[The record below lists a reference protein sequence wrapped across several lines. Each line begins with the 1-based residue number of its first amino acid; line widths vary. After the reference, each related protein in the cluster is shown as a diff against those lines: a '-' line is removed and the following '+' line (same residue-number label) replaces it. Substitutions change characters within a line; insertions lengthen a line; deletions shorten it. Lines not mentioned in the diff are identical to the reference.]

1 VVVRRGRLGTVCAR
15 GASPAQQAGPST
27 SPLGDQVSVAVIAS
41 TSLGV
46 VGGVLLGYLGGKGF
60 ARKLSAGSSSPKI
73 VLRCALAGGLVMLL
87 PALFLSFVVGG
98 NLGGGWGE
106 VALGRIGIPLGL
118 AAGICVVLSILLSS
132 SALFGA
138 VLGKAVAS
146 FRSPNN
152 RWRGP

>member
-1 VVVRRGRLGTVCAR
+1 MSA
-15 GASPAQQAGPST
+15 
-27 SPLGDQVSVAVIAS
+27 AVIAAIS
-41 TSLGV
+41 FGV

-60 ARKLSAGSSSPKI
+60 ARKLSAGSNSPKI
-73 VLRCALAGGLVMLL
+73 VLGCALAGGFAMLL
-87 PALFLSFVVGG
+87 PAFFLSFVVGG

-118 AAGICVVLSILLSS
+118 AAGICTVLAILLSS
-132 SALFGA
+132 SALIGA

-146 FRSPNN
+146 FRSTNN

>member
-1 VVVRRGRLGTVCAR
+1 M
-15 GASPAQQAGPST
+15 
-27 SPLGDQVSVAVIAS
+27 SVAVIAA

-46 VGGVLLGYLGGKGF
+46 IGGVLLGYLGGKGF
-60 ARKLSAGSSSPKI
+60 ARKLSEGSSSPKI
-73 VLRCALAGGLVMLL
+73 VLGCALAGGLVMLL

-98 NLGGGWGE
+98 NLGGGWGD
-106 VALGRIGIPLGL
+106 VVLGRIGIPLGL
-118 AAGICVVLSILLSS
+118 AAGICAVLSILLSS
-132 SALFGA
+132 SALIGA

>member
-1 VVVRRGRLGTVCAR
+1 MVIRRGRWKTVCAR
-15 GASPAQQAGPST
+15 GADQAASAGRST
-27 SPLGDQVSVAVIAS
+27 SPVGDQVSVAVIAA

-46 VGGVLLGYLGGKGF
+46 VGGVLLGYLGGRGF

-73 VLRCALAGGLVMLL
+73 VLGCALAGGLVTLL

-98 NLGGGWGE
+98 NLGGGWGD

-118 AAGICVVLSILLSS
+118 AAGICAVLSILLSS
-132 SALFGA
+132 SALIGA
-138 VLGKAVAS
+138 LLGKAAAS

-152 RWRGP
+152 GWRGP

>member
-1 VVVRRGRLGTVCAR
+1 MCA
-15 GASPAQQAGPST
+15 PAARQAWSSGPST
-27 SPLGDQVSVAVIAS
+27 SPLGDQVSVAVIAA

-46 VGGVLLGYLGGKGF
+46 VGGVLLGYLGGRGF

-73 VLRCALAGGLVMLL
+73 VLGCAFAGGLVTLL

-118 AAGICVVLSILLSS
+118 AAGICAVLSILLSS
-132 SALFGA
+132 SALIGA
-138 VLGKAVAS
+138 LLGKAAAS

>member
-1 VVVRRGRLGTVCAR
+1 
-15 GASPAQQAGPST
+15 
-27 SPLGDQVSVAVIAS
+27 VSAAVIAA

-60 ARKLSAGSSSPKI
+60 ALKLSAGSSSPKI
-73 VLRCALAGGLVMLL
+73 VLGCALAGGLVMLL
-87 PALFLSFVVGG
+87 PAFFLSFVVGG

-118 AAGICVVLSILLSS
+118 AAGICTVLTILLSS
-132 SALFGA
+132 SALIGA